1 MKKISLTLILFIALL
16 FSACEKGNDNFVS
29 SAISDVYI
37 KTIQHEGK
45 TKYALFARTF
55 SNFTIESA
63 SVNTPDDE
71 NLELSRRNN
80 LPNIFDYYTEEPIA
94 FKETAPLKGEY
105 TFTIKSK
112 DDVTLTNVN
121 VLKEDIA
128 PFPVI
133 SLAKITDNILK
144 ISWDKSEE
152 TDFYILSLYNE
163 DNEIV
168 FSNEFIKD
176 VETISID
183 ANSKGWYTG
192 KEMKDAFSVKLM
204 GAKFDDK
211 EKPSLY
217 LLQSIAESDKEIE

>member
-1 MKKISLTLILFIALL
+1 MKRISLTLVILIALI
-16 FSACEKGNDNFVS
+16 FGACDKSSDNFVPS
-29 SAISDVYI
+29 SISDVYI
-37 KTIQHEGK
+37 KTIKHEGQ

-63 SVNTPDDE
+63 SVNTPDNK
-71 NLELSRRNN
+71 NLELSRRND

-94 FKETAPLKGEY
+94 YKETIPLKGEY
-105 TFTIKSK
+105 TFTVKSK
-112 DDVTLTNVN
+112 DDVTLTNIN

-133 SLAKITDNILK
+133 SLAKITDNILE

-168 FSNEFIKD
+168 FSNEFIKN
-176 VETISID
+176 VETIKID
-183 ANSKGWYTG
+183 NNSRGWYTG
-192 KEMKDAFSVKLM
+192 KDIKDAFLVKLM
-204 GAKFDDK
+204 AAKFEDK
-211 EKPSLY
+211 ENPSLY
-217 LLQSIAESDKEIE
+217 LLQSVAESEKEIE